1 MPPERRAVLLLVGLA
16 IAGQGLRIW
25 VGRPDAPPGEVQLF
39 SAGAPGAPRAHRDS
53 SLASGRPLAAG
64 ERIDLDRA
72 DAVEIAR
79 LPRVGFALA
88 RTIVADR
95 NARGPFGSLESLDRV
110 AGIGPGL
117 LAAIAMNAT
126 FSGMPAPGGGSDAR
140 PVIPA
145 VSAAATPAALN
156 LNTATAADLE
166 RLPFI
171 GAYMARQIVAFR
183 DKHGLSVQLLA
194 DVEGEVCRRYGVLH
208 DKEMDGKKK
217 TCVVRSTFIIDRK
230 GMVKH
235 VLYGVNPRGHAEE
248 VLGLLKSI
256 GK

>member
-39 SAGAPGAPRAHRDS
+39 SVGTPGTPRAHRDS
-53 SLASGRPLAAG
+53 SLASVRPLAAG

-72 DAVEIAR
+72 NAVEIAR

-95 NARGPFGSLESLDRV
+95 DARGPFGSLESLDRV
-110 AGIGPGL
+110 PGIGPGL
-117 LAAIAMNAT
+117 LAAIAMNVT
-126 FSGMPAPGGGSDAR
+126 FSGMPAPAGGSGGSADAR
-140 PVIPA
+140 PVL
-145 VSAAATPAALN
+145 PAASALAVLN

-183 DKHGLSVQLLA
+183 DKHGAFPVIDSLVRVPGIGPATLA
-194 DVEGEVCRRYGVLH
+194 KVRDRLRVE
-208 DKEMDGKKK
+208 
-217 TCVVRSTFIIDRK
+217 
-230 GMVKH
+230 
-235 VLYGVNPRGHAEE
+235 
-248 VLGLLKSI
+248 
-256 GK
+256 

>member
-16 IAGQGLRIW
+16 IAGQGLRVW
-25 VGRPDAPPGEVQLF
+25 VIQPDAPPGEVQLF
-39 SAGAPGAPRAHRDS
+39 SAGAPGTPRAHRDS
-53 SLASGRPLAAG
+53 SLASVRPLAPG

-72 DAVEIAR
+72 TAVEIAR

-95 NARGPFGSLESLDRV
+95 SARGPFGSLESLDRV

-117 LAAIAMNAT
+117 LAAIATNAT
-126 FSGMPAPGGGSDAR
+126 FSGIPAPAGGSGGGADAR
-140 PVIPA
+140 PVIPVA
-145 VSAAATPAALN
+145 SASPAPGALN

-183 DKHGLSVQLLA
+183 DKHGAFPVVDSLVRVPGIGPATLA
-194 DVEGEVCRRYGVLH
+194 KVRDRLRVE
-208 DKEMDGKKK
+208 
-217 TCVVRSTFIIDRK
+217 
-230 GMVKH
+230 
-235 VLYGVNPRGHAEE
+235 
-248 VLGLLKSI
+248 
-256 GK
+256 

>member
-126 FSGMPAPGGGSDAR
+126 FSGMPTPGGGSDAR
-140 PVIPA
+140 PVIAA
-145 VSAAATPAALN
+145 VSAASTPAALN

-183 DKHGLSVQLLA
+183 DKHGAFPVVDSLVRVPGVGPATLA
-194 DVEGEVCRRYGVLH
+194 KIRDRLRVE
-208 DKEMDGKKK
+208 
-217 TCVVRSTFIIDRK
+217 
-230 GMVKH
+230 
-235 VLYGVNPRGHAEE
+235 
-248 VLGLLKSI
+248 
-256 GK
+256 